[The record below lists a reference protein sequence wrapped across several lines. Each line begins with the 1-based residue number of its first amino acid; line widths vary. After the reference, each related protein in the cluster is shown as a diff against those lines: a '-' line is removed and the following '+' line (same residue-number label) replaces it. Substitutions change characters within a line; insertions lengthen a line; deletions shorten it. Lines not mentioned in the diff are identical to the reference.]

1 MPKTLA
7 ASACVYKRSDHQS
20 AGDGNLALTLLT
32 ETTCLHVVHPRTQQN
47 GRCRRD
53 QRGDE
58 QDAADPDIFL
68 GARDAGDGDGCEDK
82 HPDDELGVSNSA
94 FHCGVSLRDDEESED
109 GECCEEP
116 DDGVDPCELDEPLIG
131 FAELFAQELD
141 FLLMGISATV
151 HLVRVDDELSDC
163 FLVVLLYAVRQR
175 VDVALLGVNGY
186 LLLGELLEDR
196 ERWFNLCYLAFGFD
210 DALHAVADVPA
221 YVLHVLG
228 DGSFEV
234 CKVGGEG
241 FVVVDDCLECGVAV
255 CPSGGAVALSLGG
268 CGCHGV
274 SFLVGVWSVVRIVG
288 MDFSTLF
295 SGGSAFAAIVSAFF
309 AAVSWY
315 QSIGSKKAKAKAE
328 EAHRAALEMRDAAV
342 RSAKAAEERAQ
353 QAEEAL
359 KQVEQLAAES
369 QKQSKSQADI
379 ASHTWR
385 PTFELTWTRGDT
397 FLLRNVTGE
406 SVEVV
411 EVANLDDFV
420 RCPQIQ
426 QVFSPGEALRV
437 LMLGVFRKPLPSN
450 LKLRIRIDGVDEVIS
465 VPIRR

>member
-1 MPKTLA
+1 MCGRWL
-7 ASACVYKRSDHQS
+7 
-20 AGDGNLALTLLT
+20 GLL
-32 ETTCLHVVHPRTQQN
+32 VWISR
-47 GRCRRD
+47 
-53 QRGDE
+53 
-58 QDAADPDIFL
+58 
-68 GARDAGDGDGCEDK
+68 
-82 HPDDELGVSNSA
+82 
-94 FHCGVSLRDDEESED
+94 
-109 GECCEEP
+109 
-116 DDGVDPCELDEPLIG
+116 
-131 FAELFAQELD
+131 LF
-141 FLLMGISATV
+141 
-151 HLVRVDDELSDC
+151 
-163 FLVVLLYAVRQR
+163 
-175 VDVALLGVNGY
+175 
-186 LLLGELLEDR
+186 
-196 ERWFNLCYLAFGFD
+196 
-210 DALHAVADVPA
+210 
-221 YVLHVLG
+221 
-228 DGSFEV
+228 
-234 CKVGGEG
+234 
-241 FVVVDDCLECGVAV
+241 
-255 CPSGGAVALSLGG
+255 
-268 CGCHGV
+268 
-274 SFLVGVWSVVRIVG
+274 
-288 MDFSTLF
+288 F

>member
-1 MPKTLA
+1 MVERGLLA
-7 ASACVYKRSDHQS
+7 
-20 AGDGNLALTLLT
+20 
-32 ETTCLHVVHPRTQQN
+32 VHFV
-47 GRCRRD
+47 GV
-53 QRGDE
+53 G
-58 QDAADPDIFL
+58 
-68 GARDAGDGDGCEDK
+68 
-82 HPDDELGVSNSA
+82 DELG
-94 FHCGVSLRDDEESED
+94 D
-109 GECCEEP
+109 G
-116 DDGVDPCELDEPLIG
+116 
-131 FAELFAQELD
+131 
-141 FLLMGISATV
+141 LL
-151 HLVRVDDELSDC
+151 
-163 FLVVLLYAVRQR
+163 VLLAGVLEDADGGFDFGLLAF
-175 VDVALLGVNGY
+175 VLDDAPHGVGDVCQGVFVGLVELGVP
-186 LLLGELLEDR
+186 
-196 ERWFNLCYLAFGFD
+196 AVD
-210 DALHAVADVPA
+210 DAL
-221 YVLHVLG
+221 
-228 DGSFEV
+228 
-234 CKVGGEG
+234 
-241 FVVVDDCLECGVAV
+241 VVVDNALDCGVAV
-255 CPSGGAVALSLGG
+255 VASGGTVALSLGG

-450 LKLRIRIDGVDEVIS
+450 LKLRIRVDGVDEVIS

>member
-1 MPKTLA
+1 MVEGRLLA
-7 ASACVYKRSDHQS
+7 VHFVGVGDEL
-20 AGDGNLALTLLT
+20 GDGFLVFLAGVLEDADGGFDFGCLTFVLDDAP
-32 ETTCLHVVHPRTQQN
+32 HGV
-47 GRCRRD
+47 
-53 QRGDE
+53 GDVCQGVFVGLVE
-58 QDAADPDIFL
+58 LGVPAVDPVAEVAGPVL
-68 GARDAGDGDGCEDK
+68 QGGDGD
-82 HPDDELGVSNSA
+82 
-94 FHCGVSLRDDEESED
+94 
-109 GECCEEP
+109 
-116 DDGVDPCELDEPLIG
+116 VDSGD
-131 FAELFAQELD
+131 
-141 FLLMGISATV
+141 
-151 HLVRVDDELSDC
+151 
-163 FLVVLLYAVRQR
+163 VV
-175 VDVALLGVNGY
+175 
-186 LLLGELLEDR
+186 
-196 ERWFNLCYLAFGFD
+196 D
-210 DALHAVADVPA
+210 DAL
-221 YVLHVLG
+221 
-228 DGSFEV
+228 
-234 CKVGGEG
+234 
-241 FVVVDDCLECGVAV
+241 VVVDNALDCGVAV
-255 CPSGGAVALSLGG
+255 VASGGTVALSLGG

>member
-1 MPKTLA
+1 MHF
-7 ASACVYKRSDHQS
+7 V
-20 AGDGNLALTLLT
+20 G
-32 ETTCLHVVHPRTQQN
+32 
-47 GRCRRD
+47 
-53 QRGDE
+53 
-58 QDAADPDIFL
+58 
-68 GARDAGDGDGCEDK
+68 
-82 HPDDELGVSNSA
+82 
-94 FHCGVSLRDDEESED
+94 
-109 GECCEEP
+109 
-116 DDGVDPCELDEPLIG
+116 
-131 FAELFAQELD
+131 
-141 FLLMGISATV
+141 
-151 HLVRVDDELSDC
+151 VDDELSDG
-163 FLVVLLYAVRQR
+163 FLVLLAGVVEDGDACLVFLAGLLKDANGTLNFGCLTFVL
-175 VDVALLGVNGY
+175 
-186 LLLGELLEDR
+186 
-196 ERWFNLCYLAFGFD
+196 D
-210 DALHAVADVPA
+210 DALHCESDVGVHILRMLVVPEVDMVGSAAVLTDF
-221 YVLHVLG
+221 VLQGG
-228 DGSFEV
+228 DAVVDSGD
-234 CKVGGEG
+234 
-241 FVVVDDCLECGVAV
+241 VVDDALVIVDDGLDCGVAV
-255 CPSGGAVALSLGG
+255 VASCGAVALGFGG
-268 CGCHGV
+268 HGV
-274 SFLVGVWSVVRIVG
+274 SSFLTGVGWAVRIVG
-288 MDFSTLF
+288 MDISTLF
-295 SGGSAFAAIVSAFF
+295 SGGSAIAAIVSVFF
-309 AAVSWY
+309 AIVSWY
-315 QSIGSKKAKAKAE
+315 QSLGSKKAKEKAE

-426 QVFSPGEALRV
+426 QVFSPGGALRV

>member
-1 MPKTLA
+1 MGGDE
-7 ASACVYKRSDHQS
+7 VGED
-20 AGDGNLALTLLT
+20 GDG
-32 ETTCLHVVHPRTQQN
+32 
-47 GRCRRD
+47 
-53 QRGDE
+53 GDCPE
-58 QDAADPDIFL
+58 
-68 GARDAGDGDGCEDK
+68 GDGDPGELEETMVGVVYLCLQEVDFLIERDLLAV
-82 HPDDELGVSNSA
+82 HLVYVGDELGDGFLVLLA
-94 FHCGVSLRDDEESED
+94 GVVED
-109 GECCEEP
+109 GDVCL
-116 DDGVDPCELDEPLIG
+116 V
-131 FAELFAQELD
+131 
-141 FLLMGISATV
+141 FLAG
-151 HLVRVDDELSDC
+151 
-163 FLVVLLYAVRQR
+163 
-175 VDVALLGVNGY
+175 
-186 LLLGELLEDR
+186 LLEDADGG
-196 ERWFNLCYLAFGFD
+196 FDFGCLAFVPG
-210 DALHAVADVPA
+210 DALHGVGDILSGVVVLFFEAVGPDGKPGAEVTGC
-221 YVLHVLG
+221 VMQLG
-228 DGSFEV
+228 DGDVDSGNVVDEA
-234 CKVGGEG
+234 
-241 FVVVDDCLECGVAV
+241 FVVVLDGLDRGVAV
-255 CPSGGAVALSLGG
+255 AAACRAVALSLGG

>member
-1 MPKTLA
+1 M
-7 ASACVYKRSDHQS
+7 
-20 AGDGNLALTLLT
+20 
-32 ETTCLHVVHPRTQQN
+32 
-47 GRCRRD
+47 
-53 QRGDE
+53 
-58 QDAADPDIFL
+58 DI
-68 GARDAGDGDGCEDK
+68 
-82 HPDDELGVSNSA
+82 
-94 FHCGVSLRDDEESED
+94 
-109 GECCEEP
+109 
-116 DDGVDPCELDEPLIG
+116 
-131 FAELFAQELD
+131 
-141 FLLMGISATV
+141 
-151 HLVRVDDELSDC
+151 
-163 FLVVLLYAVRQR
+163 
-175 VDVALLGVNGY
+175 
-186 LLLGELLEDR
+186 
-196 ERWFNLCYLAFGFD
+196 
-210 DALHAVADVPA
+210 
-221 YVLHVLG
+221 
-228 DGSFEV
+228 
-234 CKVGGEG
+234 
-241 FVVVDDCLECGVAV
+241 
-255 CPSGGAVALSLGG
+255 
-268 CGCHGV
+268 
-274 SFLVGVWSVVRIVG
+274 
-288 MDFSTLF
+288 STLF
-295 SGGSAFAAIVSAFF
+295 SGGSAIAAIVSVFF
-309 AAVSWY
+309 AIVSWY
-315 QSIGSKKAKAKAE
+315 QSLGSKKAKAKAE

>member
-1 MPKTLA
+1 
-7 ASACVYKRSDHQS
+7 
-20 AGDGNLALTLLT
+20 
-32 ETTCLHVVHPRTQQN
+32 
-47 GRCRRD
+47 
-53 QRGDE
+53 
-58 QDAADPDIFL
+58 
-68 GARDAGDGDGCEDK
+68 
-82 HPDDELGVSNSA
+82 
-94 FHCGVSLRDDEESED
+94 
-109 GECCEEP
+109 
-116 DDGVDPCELDEPLIG
+116 
-131 FAELFAQELD
+131 
-141 FLLMGISATV
+141 
-151 HLVRVDDELSDC
+151 
-163 FLVVLLYAVRQR
+163 
-175 VDVALLGVNGY
+175 
-186 LLLGELLEDR
+186 
-196 ERWFNLCYLAFGFD
+196 
-210 DALHAVADVPA
+210 
-221 YVLHVLG
+221 
-228 DGSFEV
+228 
-234 CKVGGEG
+234 
-241 FVVVDDCLECGVAV
+241 
-255 CPSGGAVALSLGG
+255 
-268 CGCHGV
+268 
-274 SFLVGVWSVVRIVG
+274 

-385 PTFELTWTRGDT
+385 PTFELT
-397 FLLRNVTGE
+397 GE

-450 LKLRIRIDGVDEVIS
+450 LKLRIRVDGVDEVIS

>member
-1 MPKTLA
+1 MHF
-7 ASACVYKRSDHQS
+7 V
-20 AGDGNLALTLLT
+20 GVG
-32 ETTCLHVVHPRTQQN
+32 
-47 GRCRRD
+47 
-53 QRGDE
+53 
-58 QDAADPDIFL
+58 
-68 GARDAGDGDGCEDK
+68 
-82 HPDDELGVSNSA
+82 DELG
-94 FHCGVSLRDDEESED
+94 
-109 GECCEEP
+109 
-116 DDGVDPCELDEPLIG
+116 
-131 FAELFAQELD
+131 
-141 FLLMGISATV
+141 
-151 HLVRVDDELSDC
+151 DC
-163 FLVVLLYAVRQR
+163 FLVFLAGVVEDG
-175 VDVALLGVNGY
+175 DVCLVFLAG
-186 LLLGELLEDR
+186 LLED
-196 ERWFNLCYLAFGFD
+196 ADSGFD
-210 DALHAVADVPA
+210 FGCLTFVLDDAPH
-221 YVLHVLG
+221 
-228 DGSFEV
+228 
-234 CKVGGEG
+234 GEG
-241 FVVVDDCLECGVAV
+241 DVRAVVFVRLIEAGIPCVEAATDVTGFVLQGGDVVVEAVDVGADLVVVVDDCLECGVAV
-255 CPSGGAVALSLGG
+255 VASGGAVALSLGFG
-268 CGCHGV
+268 GHGV
-274 SFLVGVWSVVRIVG
+274 SFLAGVWSVVRIVG

-315 QSIGSKKAKAKAE
+315 QALGSKKAKAKAE